1 MSLGVEPLPSP
12 QLLADAFSEF
22 IAASSVLE
30 SSYRDLQQE
39 VARLGSELSERN
51 AALTRS
57 LDENDRMRAALQQ
70 MLDSLPCGVLVLNQA
85 DRIVMINP
93 EGRRLLELKNANIGT
108 LQALSAWCQIDFV
121 SMGKNSTGPIDIEL
135 NPDGR
140 LGNRW
145 LAVSCR
151 QLDPVAGS
159 ECHSEH
165 VSRLQSI
172 WILRDITANKLAEQ
186 QREAAR
192 RATVLAEI
200 STILAHEIK
209 NPLAS
214 MELFAGLIEQEPSAA
229 AEWISHLR
237 AGIRTL
243 SGTVNN
249 VLSLNGESRLHLTS
263 FRLAAC
269 IESGVEFVR
278 PIADQAGV
286 SLTFSASAAAISVLG
301 NKDAIRQITLNIL
314 CNAIRHSKP
323 GGRITVSLGQR
334 TKARRNRAVVVIR
347 DTGCGIPEN
356 VVAHI
361 FDPGFSA
368 TGETPGLGLAVCK
381 RLMDQH
387 GGEIRV
393 SSRVNEGTSFALEFP
408 AI

>member
-1 MSLGVEPLPSP
+1 
-12 QLLADAFSEF
+12 
-22 IAASSVLE
+22 
-30 SSYRDLQQE
+30 
-39 VARLGSELSERN
+39 
-51 AALTRS
+51 
-57 LDENDRMRAALQQ
+57 
-70 MLDSLPCGVLVLNQA
+70 
-85 DRIVMINP
+85 
-93 EGRRLLELKNANIGT
+93 
-108 LQALSAWCQIDFV
+108 
-121 SMGKNSTGPIDIEL
+121 
-135 NPDGR
+135 
-140 LGNRW
+140 
-145 LAVSCR
+145 
-151 QLDPVAGS
+151 
-159 ECHSEH
+159 
-165 VSRLQSI
+165 
-172 WILRDITANKLAEQ
+172 
-186 QREAAR
+186 
-192 RATVLAEI
+192 
-200 STILAHEIK
+200 
-209 NPLAS
+209 

-249 VLSLNGESRLHLTS
+249 VLSLNCESRLHLTS